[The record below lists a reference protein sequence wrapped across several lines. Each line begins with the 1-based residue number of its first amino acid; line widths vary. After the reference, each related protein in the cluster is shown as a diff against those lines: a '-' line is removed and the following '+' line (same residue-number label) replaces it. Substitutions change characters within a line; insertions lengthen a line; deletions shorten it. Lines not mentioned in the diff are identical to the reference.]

1 MKYNRIQ
8 QNAVDVENAISFRQ
22 YVEGL
27 EQRYREDRQAYREE
41 VRLIDERRIADN
53 EKMEQRRITD
63 NEKMEQRRIADNE
76 KMEQRRI
83 ADNEKAEQRRIAEN
97 EKAEQSRKE
106 DYAKFQKDMATHREE
121 IQSSIKDLQIT
132 FRNNIFIPFIVAL
145 VIVIA
150 GLLLPIALSNWR
162 DFIISPQAQPLSTE
176 NIGG

>member
-53 EKMEQRRITD
+53 EKMEQRRIT
-63 NEKMEQRRIADNE
+63 DNE